1 MTAQIL
7 GGSADELRRD
17 RTSLKWTAHP
27 PDVLPLWV
35 AEMDAAPC
43 EPVARAV
50 SEAVRRGDT
59 GYPQTGPYAAG
70 LASFAAARW
79 GWQLDPDTALQVA
92 DVLTGIARLIEVC
105 TDPGGPVVV
114 SGPVYNAFFL
124 VIESVGRRAVDAPL
138 TGQCRLDLEALG
150 TTFAEL
156 ARGGDR
162 AAYLLCN
169 PHNPTGLV
177 HSADELASLAAIA
190 EEHGVQVISDEIH
203 GPLVYSTSTFTPYLT
218 VPGGE
223 RGVTVT
229 SASKTWNLA
238 GLKAGLIVP
247 GTAAGA
253 TVRRLH
259 PFVAYGA
266 SHLGVI
272 AQTAA
277 YREGGEW
284 LDRLLIELD
293 ANRRLLQRLVADQLP
308 GVRLTVPE
316 ATYLAWLDCCELD
329 LGRDPA
335 RVFLKRGKV
344 ALSEGPTF
352 GAAGAGHVRL
362 NFATSPA
369 VLREAVARMADCLD

>member
-7 GGSADELRRD
+7 GGSVEDVRRD

-43 EPVARAV
+43 EPVVRAITD
-50 SEAVRRGDT
+50 AARRGDT

-79 GWQLDPDTALQVA
+79 GWQLDPDITVQVA

-124 VIESVGRRAVDAPL
+124 VIESVGRRVVDVPL
-138 TGQCRLDLEALG
+138 TPQGRLDLEAVG
-150 TTFAEL
+150 AAFADL
-156 ARGGDR
+156 AHHGER
-162 AAYLLCN
+162 AVYLLSN
-169 PHNPTGLV
+169 PHNPTGTV
-177 HSADELASLAAIA
+177 HSVDELAGLGSLAQ
-190 EEHGVQVISDEIH
+190 EHDVQVISDEIH
-203 GPLVYSTSTFTPYLT
+203 GPLVYSTSSFTPYAT

-223 RGVTVT
+223 HGVVVT
-229 SASKTWNLA
+229 SASKAWNLA

-247 GTAAGA
+247 GPAAVT

-259 PFVAYGA
+259 PFVGYGA

-277 YREGGEW
+277 YDQGGDW
-284 LDRLLIELD
+284 LDQLLVELD
-293 ANRRLLQRLVADQLP
+293 ENRRLLQQLVADQLP
-308 GVRLTVPE
+308 GVRLTMPE
-316 ATYLAWLDCCELD
+316 STYLAWLDLSGLGLD
-329 LGRDPA
+329 TDPA
-335 RVFLKRGKV
+335 HHFLKRARV
-344 ALSEGPTF
+344 ALSEGPSF
-352 GAAGAGHVRL
+352 GASGVGHARL

-369 VLREAVARMADCLD
+369 VIREAVARMAGCLA